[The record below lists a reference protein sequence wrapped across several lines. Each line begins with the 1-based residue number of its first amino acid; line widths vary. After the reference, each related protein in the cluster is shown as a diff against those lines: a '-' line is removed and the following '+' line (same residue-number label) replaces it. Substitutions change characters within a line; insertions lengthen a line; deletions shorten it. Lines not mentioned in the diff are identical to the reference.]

1 MNGLMMEQQ
10 LLVSSILRHAERHH
24 ARQEIVSARV
34 EGDIHRY
41 TYADMA
47 VRARQLA
54 NTLDDLDLDAGAR
67 VATLAWN
74 GYRHLELYFAA
85 SGSGRVLHTVNPRL
99 HPDQIAWI
107 IDDAADGALFFEA
120 SFLPLVA
127 QIASSL
133 TTVRHFVLL
142 ADSVPDSPEA
152 AAIPGLVAYEP
163 LVAAASSTYDWPDF
177 DEHRAAALCY
187 TSGTTGNPK
196 GALYS
201 HRSTLLHC
209 YAVAM
214 PDAMGFSAREVVLP
228 IVPMFHVNAWGMPYA
243 AAIVGAKLVLPGP
256 DLSGPALH
264 ELQEAE
270 GVTFS
275 ASVPTV
281 WAGQLEHL
289 RKLGTSPSTL
299 RRAVVGGA
307 ACPPAMLRELRD
319 VHGLE
324 VVHGWGMTET
334 SPFGTAGVLKAHH
347 ADLDPADRE
356 AVQLRQGRVV
366 FGIDLKIVDDE
377 GVEQPWDGVTSG
389 HLMARGHWVLAEYYN
404 RRDLEPLVD
413 GWFPTGDIASI
424 DADGFMMITDRSKD
438 VIKSGGEWISSVQ
451 IEGLAMSHPDIDLA
465 ACIGVPH
472 PKWDERPVLVVTRAP
487 GVSLDEDGLR
497 KHLVGEIPS
506 WWMPDRI
513 VFVDEIPIGATGKI
527 VKTSLR
533 EEYADLLVAAGA

>member
-1 MNGLMMEQQ
+1 MEQQ